1 MFTSLPSYFLY
12 CNFWTTESWDGDEA
26 RYNIVTWYQF
36 TLLWQEDEAKN
47 LETFLML
54 RPDNQFEAQMKDT
67 RFSQQFP
74 IDNEDA
80 IETYVSNYQEP
91 LLFLPILKRTNHE
104 FME

>member
-1 MFTSLPSYFLY
+1 
-12 CNFWTTESWDGDEA
+12 
-26 RYNIVTWYQF
+26 
-36 TLLWQEDEAKN
+36 
-47 LETFLML
+47 ML

-91 LLFLPILKRTNHE
+91 LLFLPVLKRTNPG